1 VVDADD
7 KAGPNRQHRRVTP
20 TVARGLVCAL
30 LALGPAQAQAPI
42 DLRVALVIGNAAYV
56 AAPLANPI
64 NDAKAMGA
72 VLRAMGF
79 VVVETHD
86 ASKAQMQ
93 AALGEAARLLKGKN
107 AVGMLY
113 YAGHG
118 LQLDWRNYMVPVDVE
133 LRRAADVPAQT
144 IDVQAVLE
152 AFRASGN
159 RMNIVVL
166 DACRDNPFAGSAS
179 GKGLAQMN
187 APPRTLLAYATAP
200 GNVAEDGS
208 AAGGNGLYTQHLV
221 NELRQPG
228 AKIEDVFKR
237 VRLQVRRESEGR
249 QVPWELTSLEDDF
262 SFDLKAQRPQQESWE
277 KSFVVEKA
285 DWDRIKES
293 RRPDDFFAYLQKYP
307 SGSLAE
313 QAQFRL
319 DQLQQAKV
327 QVEPGTDGVRP
338 LPSGTRRFALGDVLR
353 YRRIDGFSKKATE
366 QLYRVTSASADRVE
380 FNNGSRVFDQM
391 GGILRNRSGDK
402 DPAHLLAPA
411 DIAIGKRWRTAFT
424 NTDPDGTISNNF
436 WEARVVALEDVVV
449 PAGTFKAYRVERQGE
464 AKPANGAVMTFRTA
478 TDWIDPNTMQVLRT
492 DSFYRQ
498 PGKGSGT
505 ISRYRTD
512 ELVAFERQPR

>member
-1 VVDADD
+1 
-7 KAGPNRQHRRVTP
+7 
-20 TVARGLVCAL
+20 
-30 LALGPAQAQAPI
+30 
-42 DLRVALVIGNAAYV
+42 
-56 AAPLANPI
+56 
-64 NDAKAMGA
+64 
-72 VLRAMGF
+72 
-79 VVVETHD
+79 
-86 ASKAQMQ
+86 
-93 AALGEAARLLKGKN
+93 
-107 AVGMLY
+107 
-113 YAGHG
+113 
-118 LQLDWRNYMVPVDVE
+118 
-133 LRRAADVPAQT
+133 
-144 IDVQAVLE
+144 
-152 AFRASGN
+152 
-159 RMNIVVL
+159 
-166 DACRDNPFAGSAS
+166 
-179 GKGLAQMN
+179 
-187 APPRTLLAYATAP
+187 
-200 GNVAEDGS
+200 
-208 AAGGNGLYTQHLV
+208 
-221 NELRQPG
+221 
-228 AKIEDVFKR
+228 
-237 VRLQVRRESEGR
+237 
-249 QVPWELTSLEDDF
+249 
-262 SFDLKAQRPQQESWE
+262 
-277 KSFVVEKA
+277 
-285 DWDRIKES
+285 
-293 RRPDDFFAYLQKYP
+293 
-307 SGSLAE
+307 
-313 QAQFRL
+313 
-319 DQLQQAKV
+319 V